1 MGSVLTTMF
10 FFIAVTVLASIVFG
24 GWLLVMIV
32 RLIGRSIGFAL
43 GGSRYDAAEM
53 LPGNVDRRCGNPS
66 CRARNPVSAKFCRR
80 CGRAMLGG
88 APQAM
93 WNPPPPQM
101 RPASAAQRW
110 DPAAE
115 LAAGER
121 NRI

>member
-1 MGSVLTTMF
+1 MGSVMTTMF

-24 GWLLVMIV
+24 GWLLWMIF
-32 RLIGRSIGFAL
+32 RLIGRTIGLLL
-43 GGSRYDAAEM
+43 GGCRYDAAEM

-80 CGRAMLGG
+80 CGRAMAGG
-88 APQAM
+88 PVAS
-93 WNPPPPQM
+93 WNPPPPQT
-101 RPASAAQRW
+101 RPVGGAQRW
-110 DPAAE
+110 DPTAE